1 MAEWYT
7 RNVEVVVEATPWR
20 FKSSRPHQRK
30 DFMKKTLL
38 FLFLSMLFFKNLY
51 SDRFMMNCISP
62 DNKKLA
68 FYKLD
73 NTNEKKLLFTRSIK
87 GRWINFCIDDDDI
100 NKKVTCVFD
109 KLKIIRIEEINKE
122 YELMKVEN
130 ILNFD
135 EYKLKEKI
143 RLFDK
148 IEKTKLKNENQTNYK
163 CRKKRI

>member
-1 MAEWYT
+1 
-7 RNVEVVVEATPWR
+7 
-20 FKSSRPHQRK
+20 
-30 DFMKKTLL
+30 
-38 FLFLSMLFFKNLY
+38 
-51 SDRFMMNCISP
+51 MMNCISP

-148 IEKTKLKNENQTNYK
+148 IEKTKLKNENQTIYK
-163 CRKKRI
+163 CRKIRI